1 MVSDK
6 LMSYTILYQML
17 GNPNELLRTHSA
29 NLTKAIAPILCTV
42 TDSLYAAGLIP
53 LQTKENMLLQG
64 VKTDTLKAMEL
75 LTVIQ
80 QQLKARSSKSNQY
93 LVDICH
99 VLIQQQHQTLN
110 DIVTSMLQQLGQY
123 IKLQP
128 VLNHYIML
136 YFIILYFI
144 L

>member
-1 MVSDK
+1 
-6 LMSYTILYQML
+6 ML

-29 NLTKAIAPILCTV
+29 DLTSAIAPVLPQV
-42 TDSLYAAGLIP
+42 TSSLYAAGLIP
-53 LQTKENMLLQG
+53 HQTKEKMSVKG
-64 VKTDTLKAMEL
+64 VSTEYEKAMEL

-80 QQLKARSSKSNQY
+80 QQLKARSSKSDQY

-123 IKLQP
+123 INF
-128 VLNHYIML
+128 V
-136 YFIILYFI
+136 IITHVVFHLT
-144 L
+144 

>member
-1 MVSDK
+1 
-6 LMSYTILYQML
+6 
-17 GNPNELLRTHSA
+17 
-29 NLTKAIAPILCTV
+29 
-42 TDSLYAAGLIP
+42 
-53 LQTKENMLLQG
+53 MLLQG
-64 VKTDTLKAMEL
+64 FKTNTLKAMEL

-80 QQLKARSSKSNQY
+80 QQLKARSSKSDQY

-123 IKLQP
+123 IKSQP

>member
-1 MVSDK
+1 
-6 LMSYTILYQML
+6 
-17 GNPNELLRTHSA
+17 
-29 NLTKAIAPILCTV
+29 
-42 TDSLYAAGLIP
+42 
-53 LQTKENMLLQG
+53 MLLQG
-64 VKTDTLKAMEL
+64 VKTDTHKAMEI

-80 QQLKARSSKSNQY
+80 QQLKARSSKSDQY
-93 LVDICH
+93 LVDICR

-123 IKLQP
+123 IISQP

>member
-1 MVSDK
+1 MKGVS
-6 LMSYTILYQML
+6 
-17 GNPNELLRTHSA
+17 
-29 NLTKAIAPILCTV
+29 
-42 TDSLYAAGLIP
+42 TDY
-53 LQTKENMLLQG
+53 E
-64 VKTDTLKAMEL
+64 KAMEL

-80 QQLKARSSKSNQY
+80 QQLKARSSKSDQY

-99 VLIQQQHQTLN
+99 VLIQRQHQTLN
-110 DIVTSMLQQLGQY
+110 DIVTPMLQQLGQY
-123 IKLQP
+123 IKSQP